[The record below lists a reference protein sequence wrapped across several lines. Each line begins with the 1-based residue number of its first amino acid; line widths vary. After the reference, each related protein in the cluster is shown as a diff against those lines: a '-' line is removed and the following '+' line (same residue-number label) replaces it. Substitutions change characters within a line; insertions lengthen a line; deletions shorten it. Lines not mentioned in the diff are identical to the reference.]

1 MKLGVQM
8 PAGIDG
14 AVRMAAHSLEYQ
26 SSPSVPAEPPARPN
40 CTPHP
45 DVLTLPPA
53 MCRSEGQA
61 SKDQM
66 LPALRTAMKLGVQ
79 MPAGIDGAVR
89 MAEHSAVPIVTVRW
103 PAPAKPRRQG
113 RRCKRRCRQSRRR
126 LQSQHSS
133 QAKLCHAPA
142 MPNRA
147 VLTHPTH
154 KPQKK
159 FYPLLPTHN

>member
-8 PAGIDG
+8 PAGING

-53 MCRSEGQA
+53 MCRSKGQA

-89 MAEHSAVPIVTVRW
+89 MAEHSAVTIITVRW
-103 PAPAKPRRQG
+103 PAPAKPPAEPTCKPCSRHRRQG
-113 RRCKRRCRQSRRR
+113 RPRQRPPLPPRPPTPPPATA
-126 LQSQHSS
+126 
-133 QAKLCHAPA
+133 AKA
-142 MPNRA
+142 
-147 VLTHPTH
+147 
-154 KPQKK
+154 
-159 FYPLLPTHN
+159 